1 MIECSKKT
9 IITNFMHTNL
19 YIGRTNVQF
28 MGMNEKDS
36 ELLVQLS
43 KNGKASQRELARE
56 TGVALGTV
64 NAHIKQLEKNKV
76 IKGYFA
82 DIDPEKVG
90 FNLTAIINLRIKK
103 GTLIDV
109 QSSIAEHSRVFG
121 VYDVTG
127 EWDSLI
133 LARFKNREEMDN
145 FIKTTLS
152 QEYIERTSTSL
163 VLNTVKE
170 ELRVLF

>member
-1 MIECSKKT
+1 
-9 IITNFMHTNL
+9 MH
-19 YIGRTNVQF
+19 ISD
-28 MGMNEKDS
+28 KDS
-36 ELLVQLS
+36 ELLAQLS
-43 KNGKASQRELARE
+43 KNGKASQRELAKE

-64 NAHIKQLEKNKV
+64 NTHIKQLENKK
-76 IKGYFA
+76 IIRGYLA

-103 GTLIDV
+103 GTLMDV
-109 QSSIAEHSRVFG
+109 QASIANHSRVFG

-163 VLNTVKE
+163 VL
-170 ELRVLF
+170 

>member
-1 MIECSKKT
+1 
-9 IITNFMHTNL
+9 MHTNL
-19 YIGRTNVQF
+19 YIGRTSVQF
-28 MGMNEKDS
+28 MGLNEKDS

-170 ELRVLF
+170 EPRVLL

>member
-1 MIECSKKT
+1 MD
-9 IITNFMHTNL
+9 L
-19 YIGRTNVQF
+19 
-28 MGMNEKDS
+28 NEKDS

-103 GTLIDV
+103 
-109 QSSIAEHSRVFG
+109 
-121 VYDVTG
+121 VT
-127 EWDSLI
+127 
-133 LARFKNREEMDN
+133 
-145 FIKTTLS
+145 
-152 QEYIERTSTSL
+152 
-163 VLNTVKE
+163 
-170 ELRVLF
+170 

>member
-1 MIECSKKT
+1 MVLNGI
-9 IITNFMHTNL
+9 
-19 YIGRTNVQF
+19 
-28 MGMNEKDS
+28 DS

-43 KNGKASQRELARE
+43 KNGKASQRTLAKE
-56 TGVALGTV
+56 TGAAIGTV
-64 NAHIKQLEKNKV
+64 NAHVKQLENRKI

-82 DIDPEKVG
+82 NIDPEKVG
-90 FNLTAIINLRIKK
+90 FKLTAIINLRIKK

-109 QSSIAEHSRVFG
+109 QASIAKHSRVFG

-133 LARFKNREEMDN
+133 LARFKDREEMDK

-152 QEYIERTSTSL
+152 QKHIERTSTSL

-170 ELRVLF
+170 EPRVML

>member
-1 MIECSKKT
+1 MS
-9 IITNFMHTNL
+9 L
-19 YIGRTNVQF
+19 
-28 MGMNEKDS
+28 NEIDS

-43 KNGKASQRELARE
+43 KNGKASQRMLAKE
-56 TGVALGTV
+56 TGAAQGTV
-64 NAHIKQLEKNKV
+64 NAHVKRLENRKI

-82 DIDPEKVG
+82 YIDPEKVG
-90 FNLTAIINLRIKK
+90 FKLTAIINLRIKK

-109 QSSIAEHSRVFG
+109 QASIAKHSRVFG

-133 LARFKNREEMDN
+133 LARFKDREEMDK

-152 QEYIERTSTSL
+152 QKHIERTSTSL

-170 ELRVLF
+170 EPRVIL

>member
-1 MIECSKKT
+1 MV
-9 IITNFMHTNL
+9 L
-19 YIGRTNVQF
+19 
-28 MGMNEKDS
+28 NEIDS

-43 KNGKASQRELARE
+43 KNGKASQRALAEE
-56 TGVALGTV
+56 TGAALGTV
-64 NAHIKQLEKNKV
+64 NAHVKQLENRKI

-82 DIDPEKVG
+82 NIDPEKVG
-90 FNLTAIINLRIKK
+90 FKLTAIINLRIKK

-109 QSSIAEHSRVFG
+109 QASIAKHSRVFG

-133 LARFKNREEMDN
+133 LARFKDREEMDK

-152 QEYIERTSTSL
+152 QKHIERSSTSL

-170 ELRVLF
+170 EPRVML

>member
-1 MIECSKKT
+1 M
-9 IITNFMHTNL
+9 NL
-19 YIGRTNVQF
+19 SD
-28 MGMNEKDS
+28 KDF
-36 ELLVQLS
+36 ELLAQLS
-43 KNGKASQRELARE
+43 KNGKASQRELAGE

-64 NAHIKQLEKNKV
+64 NSHIKQLEKNKIV
-76 IKGYFA
+76 KGYLA
-82 DIDPEKVG
+82 EIDPEKVG

-103 GTLIDV
+103 GTLMDV
-109 QSSIAEHSRVFG
+109 QASIANHSRVFG

-133 LARFKNREEMDN
+133 LARFKDRLEMDK
-145 FIKTTLS
+145 FIKSTLS

-170 ELRVLF
+170 EPRIIL

>member
-1 MIECSKKT
+1 MV
-9 IITNFMHTNL
+9 L
-19 YIGRTNVQF
+19 
-28 MGMNEKDS
+28 NEIDS
-36 ELLVQLS
+36 ELLIQLS
-43 KNGKASQRELARE
+43 KNGKASQRMLAKE
-56 TGVALGTV
+56 TGAALGTV
-64 NAHIKQLEKNKV
+64 NAHVKQLENKKI

-82 DIDPEKVG
+82 CIAPEKVG
-90 FNLTAIINLRIKK
+90 FKLTAIINLRIKK

-109 QSSIAEHSRVFG
+109 QASIAKHSRVFG

-133 LARFKNREEMDN
+133 LARFKDREEMDK

-152 QEYIERTSTSL
+152 QKHIERTSTSL

-170 ELRVLF
+170 EPRVML

>member
-1 MIECSKKT
+1 MV
-9 IITNFMHTNL
+9 L
-19 YIGRTNVQF
+19 
-28 MGMNEKDS
+28 NEIDS

-43 KNGKASQRELARE
+43 KNGKASQRALAKE
-56 TGVALGTV
+56 TGAALGTV
-64 NAHIKQLEKNKV
+64 NTHVKQLENRKI

-82 DIDPEKVG
+82 NIDPEKVG
-90 FNLTAIINLRIKK
+90 FKLTAIINLRIKK

-109 QSSIAEHSRVFG
+109 QASIAKHSRVFG

-133 LARFKNREEMDN
+133 LARFKDREEMDK

-152 QEYIERTSTSL
+152 QKHIERSSTSL

-170 ELRVLF
+170 EPRVML

>member
-1 MIECSKKT
+1 MV
-9 IITNFMHTNL
+9 L
-19 YIGRTNVQF
+19 
-28 MGMNEKDS
+28 NEIDS

-43 KNGKASQRELARE
+43 KNGKASQRALAKE
-56 TGVALGTV
+56 TGAALGTV
-64 NAHIKQLEKNKV
+64 NAHVKRLENRKI

-82 DIDPEKVG
+82 NIDPEKVG
-90 FNLTAIINLRIKK
+90 FKLTAIINLRIKK

-109 QSSIAEHSRVFG
+109 QASIAKHSRVFG

-133 LARFKNREEMDN
+133 LARFKDREEMDK

-152 QEYIERTSTSL
+152 QKHIERTSTSL

-170 ELRVLF
+170 EPRVML

>member
-1 MIECSKKT
+1 MA
-9 IITNFMHTNL
+9 L
-19 YIGRTNVQF
+19 
-28 MGMNEKDS
+28 NEIDS

-43 KNGKASQRELARE
+43 KNGKASQRTLAKE
-56 TGVALGTV
+56 TGAALGTV
-64 NAHIKQLEKNKV
+64 NAHVKQLENRKI

-82 DIDPEKVG
+82 NIDPEKVG
-90 FNLTAIINLRIKK
+90 FKLTAIINLRIKK

-109 QSSIAEHSRVFG
+109 QASIAKHSRVFG

-133 LARFKNREEMDN
+133 LARFKDREEMDK

-152 QEYIERTSTSL
+152 QKHIERSSTSL

-170 ELRVLF
+170 EPRVML

>member
-1 MIECSKKT
+1 MV
-9 IITNFMHTNL
+9 L
-19 YIGRTNVQF
+19 
-28 MGMNEKDS
+28 NEIDS

-43 KNGKASQRELARE
+43 KNGKASQRALAKE
-56 TGVALGTV
+56 TGAALGTV
-64 NAHIKQLEKNKV
+64 NAHVKQLENRKI

-82 DIDPEKVG
+82 NIDPEKVG
-90 FNLTAIINLRIKK
+90 FKLTAIINLRIKK

-109 QSSIAEHSRVFG
+109 QASIAKHSRVFG

-133 LARFKNREEMDN
+133 LARFKDREEMDK

-152 QEYIERTSTSL
+152 QKHIERSSTSL
-163 VLNTVKE
+163 VLNTC
-170 ELRVLF
+170 LLYTSPSPRDRCLSRMPSSA

>member
-1 MIECSKKT
+1 MTINSKD
-9 IITNFMHTNL
+9 F
-19 YIGRTNVQF
+19 
-28 MGMNEKDS
+28 
-36 ELLVQLS
+36 ELLSQLS
-43 KNGKASQRELARE
+43 KNGKASQRELSKQ
-56 TGVALGTV
+56 TGLALGTV
-64 NAHIKQLEKNKV
+64 NTHIKKLEKDKI

-82 DIDPEKVG
+82 DINPERIG

-103 GTLIDV
+103 GTLMDV
-109 QSSIAEHSRVFG
+109 QASIANHSRVFG

-133 LARFKNREEMDN
+133 LARFQNREEMDN

-170 ELRVLF
+170 EPRIIL

>member
-1 MIECSKKT
+1 MV
-9 IITNFMHTNL
+9 L
-19 YIGRTNVQF
+19 
-28 MGMNEKDS
+28 NEIDS

-43 KNGKASQRELARE
+43 KNGKASQRALAKE
-56 TGVALGTV
+56 TGAALGTV
-64 NAHIKQLEKNKV
+64 NAHVKQLENRKI

-82 DIDPEKVG
+82 NIDPEKVG
-90 FNLTAIINLRIKK
+90 FKLTAIINLRIKK

-109 QSSIAEHSRVFG
+109 QASIAKHSRVFG

-133 LARFKNREEMDN
+133 LARFKNREEMDK

-152 QEYIERTSTSL
+152 QKHIERTSTSL

-170 ELRVLF
+170 EPRVML

>member
-1 MIECSKKT
+1 
-9 IITNFMHTNL
+9 
-19 YIGRTNVQF
+19 
-28 MGMNEKDS
+28 MGLSDKDS
-36 ELLVQLS
+36 ELLIQLT
-43 KNGKASQRELARE
+43 KNGKASQRELSKQ
-56 TGVALGTV
+56 TGLALGTV
-64 NAHIKQLEKNKV
+64 NTHIKKLENDKI

-82 DIDPEKVG
+82 DIDPERVG
-90 FNLTAIINLRIKK
+90 FNLTAIINLRIEK
-103 GTLIDV
+103 GTLMDV
-109 QSSIAEHSRVFG
+109 QASIANHSRVFG

-170 ELRVLF
+170 EPRIIL